1 MIKKGIL
8 YSAAFLLGFTAAQ
21 AAILMEET
29 FICSDTLEVSVGEGS
44 WSARGGTAANEVTL
58 IGSTLG
64 FSAGESEDLSAKWPA
79 PAVRNPSPIVT
90 VVAIAGGIAL
100 LCGFRRI
107 RSARLG

>member
-1 MIKKGIL
+1 MIKKGIV
-8 YSAAFLLGFTAAQ
+8 YISVCLLGFTSAQ

-29 FICSDTLEVSVGEGS
+29 FICSDGLEVSVGEGS
-44 WSARGGTAANEVTL
+44 WSARGSTAPNEVTL

-64 FSAGESEDLSAKWPA
+64 FTAGESEDLSARWPA
-79 PAVRNPSPIVT
+79 PTVRKPSPIVT

-107 RSARLG
+107 RSTRLG